1 MSLECT
7 KEEMEKRRELCLE
20 NISEDEC
27 RAITKCE
34 DCPLYDGC
42 SEYGE
47 ELWTEATEKARLPNG
62 RFGKLYKE
70 GLKQTKCQH

>member
-1 MSLECT
+1 MSLGYT

-20 NISEDEC
+20 NISEDAGI
-27 RAITKCE
+27 AITKCE
-34 DCPLYDGC
+34 DCPLYDEC

-47 ELWTEATEKARLPNG
+47 ELWTEAIEKAKQPNG

-70 GLKQTKCQH
+70 KKTYG